1 MPEFLR
7 LLPPD
12 EARSLLLSHLP
23 GPITDSESIG
33 TVSSLGRVTAE
44 DIIAPHPLPEF
55 PRSTMDGYAV
65 RARDTFGATDL
76 LPAYL
81 NLVGEVPMGD
91 APSFDLQSGQCA
103 LIHTG
108 GMLPDGADA
117 VVMLEYTQIIHH
129 GEHEEHGEK
138 KKVSVDSVRSAV
150 SHDLLGKSRAAGVRG
165 TNGVVNDEIEI
176 MRAVAEGE
184 NVIRVGED
192 VTEGTVVLPKGRMMR
207 PAEIGGLMALGIVQ
221 LNVIRKIRVG
231 LISSGDEVVYPS
243 QQPRRG
249 QVRDVNAYTLFSLV
263 VKSGGEGVLY
273 GIVPDQLSALREFAS
288 RALMEC
294 DVVLITA
301 GSSASTRDMT
311 AVVIDSLGAPGVL
324 VHGINTRPGKPT
336 ILGVCDG
343 KAVIGLPGNPVSA
356 LVNGYLF
363 VVPVIEKLLGLPTDK
378 PRPSLM
384 ARLTV
389 NIASQAGREDW
400 IPVKL
405 TTENT
410 ENTEKKENKNS
421 VDSVRSAVS
430 HQRAAGVRGMNG
442 VVNKTEWRAEPI
454 FGKSNLIFTLAAADG
469 LLRILPDA
477 TGVSAGEIVEVVLL

>member
-12 EARSLLLSHLP
+12 EARALLLSHLSA
-23 GPITDSESIG
+23 PITDSESIS
-33 TVSSLGRVTAE
+33 TASSLGRVTAE

-65 RARDTFGATDL
+65 RARDTFGATNL

-81 NLVGEVPMGD
+81 TLIGEVPMGD
-91 APSFDLQSGQCA
+91 APTFDLQSGQCA
-103 LIHTG
+103 LIYTG
-108 GMLPDGADA
+108 GMLPNGADA
-117 VVMLEYTQIIHH
+117 IVMLEYVQ
-129 GEHEEHGEK
+129 
-138 KKVSVDSVRSAV
+138 SAR
-150 SHDLLGKSRAAGVRG
+150 K
-165 TNGVVNDEIEI
+165 NEIEV
-176 MRAVAEGE
+176 MRAVAESE

-192 VTEGTVVLPKGRMMR
+192 VAEGTVVLPRGRMMR

-221 LNVIRKIRVG
+221 LKVVRKIRIG
-231 LISSGDEVVYPS
+231 IISSGDEVVDPS

-249 QVRDVNAYTLFSLV
+249 QVRDVNAYTLSSLV
-263 VKSGGEGVLY
+263 MKSGGEAVLY
-273 GIVPDQLSALREFAS
+273 GIVPDEMSALKEIAS

-301 GSSASTRDMT
+301 GSSASARDMT
-311 AVVIDSLGAPGVL
+311 AEVIGSLGAPGVL

-336 ILGVCDG
+336 ILGACNG

-363 VVPVIEKLLGLPTDK
+363 VVPVIEKLLGLQLDK
-378 PRPSLM
+378 PCASVM

-405 TTENT
+405 
-410 ENTEKKENKNS
+410 
-421 VDSVRSAVS
+421 APLVS
-430 HQRAAGVRGMNG
+430 SRHSPHFQGKWGEMEG
-442 VVNKTEWRAEPI
+442 GWDAEPI

-469 LLRILPDA
+469 LLRIPPDA
-477 TGVSAGEIVEVVLL
+477 TGFSAGEIVEVMLI